1 MPRLSSLIHSVIP
14 LACTLFTLL
23 LDVLRL
29 LGLCLRPSPALAAE
43 NLFLRKQLALY
54 QEHPRHDAS
63 RTRRVSGWCCPVL
76 VEQGSPSHAGARR
89 EAVRPLPTDA
99 AIDTVASM
107 HAFSTTTALCALAL

>member
-23 LDVLRL
+23 LDVLRF

-54 QEHPRHDAS
+54 PEHHVTP
-63 RTRRVSGWCCPVL
+63 RRV
-76 VEQGSPSHAGARR
+76 
-89 EAVRPLPTDA
+89 
-99 AIDTVASM
+99 VALMWLSWWY
-107 HAFSTTTALCALAL
+107 